1 MIYYLI
7 LDLVIDYSEKAR
19 GKVIL
24 TTTTDDRAKVLEIE
38 IACDIDANLDAL
50 VTNVDPNVLLPSQV
64 DVLAVQSNY
73 CYDLTRSVTDTIDLN
88 TVYTL
93 IQALV
98 FNA

>member
-7 LDLVIDYSEKAR
+7 LNLVIDYSEKAR
-19 GKVIL
+19 GTVVL
-24 TTTTDDRAKVLEIE
+24 TTTDDARDKVLEIE
-38 IACDIDANLDAL
+38 IACDVDANLDAL
-50 VTNVDPNVLLPSQV
+50 VTNIDPNVLLPSQV
-64 DVLAVQSNY
+64 DVLTVKSNV
-73 CYDLTRSVTDTIDLN
+73 CYDVTRSITDTIDLN